1 MEHLVGRYNF
11 MTAGHD
17 QREDFS
23 KDQRFNRDKYEA
35 VVNEDDILGAF
46 KLLRKGVCRPDF
58 PGESSDQYYFAN
70 DVLESLISWAVK
82 LQESGKI
89 TSLSRIHDF
98 CFDFL
103 HDLIQQG
110 PGTTHMQLWM
120 EMFSGR
126 DFEFRKY
133 YHDLSGDRLKS
144 HLRFLMREYR
154 SREPGPDRER
164 FDITFDSAE
173 RCLVGDDRF
182 RKESFKEAQS
192 EFIELYIYTELSK
205 LSRPREIRVLHLN
218 RNVFENLDDPRLIKH
233 FLKRLEEV
241 ICSLNLST
249 ETSQKDVKT
258 VTDVVKKLFTAIKQ
272 AALFHKVYVEV
283 LDFLTVIC
291 DKKAG
296 SPIHPIVTAVGSLFC
311 SASDNPT
318 IKGNSELFTVMTT
331 KLTVF
336 LTDLEDHT
344 LMRMA
349 FADEAVYHVLKKA
362 MNKSPEHCQLMFDL
376 IKACLRIHQ
385 PMTAKAAKYA
395 VQENEKFLKWK
406 DHIEDATE
414 ILDLLMKVRVF
425 GGKSESEEFAG
436 FYNAFA
442 RKSVEQIKRDRVI
455 HKVVGKMVE
464 FCLKILE
471 RREAR
476 LFETADEVASSVTFS
491 GKKDKD
497 LIMSTFANLRLF
509 LTDPNYP
516 WDDSGARYPGKV
528 VVKLASRGMEALESK
543 SMNET
548 DFNAL
553 TYFLKTAMKGNFIEE
568 ESNSPCTV
576 FYNLYYS
583 VGSTFLTLLD
593 DQEKVQR
600 AILVVREIVNLLLH
614 EFEEV
619 IYIATSQ
626 ISTLTSNGAR
636 VMATFFPQIMEAY
649 LHTENLPLLYSLGTI
664 YPYYPRLTEP
674 QFQTL
679 FELIDT
685 THRNNVI
692 HWFPEIAK
700 KQPNLFTD
708 DMIGKL
714 IEEMFHGDEKIH
726 ITYLMIMNPLSKKK
740 PQIFLPHL
748 KTLVTNDVNTQYGAI
763 IQLVEIL
770 KNVAIWR
777 KDEALAEEVMAYLE
791 KHIRGPEDQFAT
803 LSCLNEMRAIGGVY
817 RPLLERR
824 KPAIEDLRKRST
836 TQATKDQCN
845 SILDVLEGRSLES
858 LAEEIRD
865 VKEDVEELDTRVTRT
880 EVGLVLLSKEV
891 GEQREE
897 LKGVKVDVKKQGKK
911 VVRLEKTVDDTK
923 AKVEELDGKTLSHA
937 PFWARDVAKLLN
949 PEDLLDWT
957 LLSMRLGYTNDDI
970 RSWAQMHDPCMA
982 MLNEWYATRKTREAT
997 YAVLTALQEMDRL
1010 DAAVI
1015 VENAMKMTE
1024 AVVEDEE
1031 FEYPE
1036 PPEVFISYQWGIQN
1050 EVKLLKQHL
1059 GKAGFTC
1066 WMDIGQMG
1074 GGDKLFEKI
1083 DKGIR
1088 AAKLVIC
1095 CVTGKY
1101 AKSPNCNREVNL
1113 SVSLGKPIIPLLM
1126 EKLSWPP
1133 PGSMGPIFSEYLFIR
1148 FFTRPGEE
1156 TGDIRYWS
1164 AAKFQELLMQVNY
1177 NNVKP
1182 DEQKVEKEYKNWWCP
1197 VAEVITID
1205 KKDVKTMTAASQQKQ
1220 EEVERGSAS
1229 PDVFISYQWGKQKQ
1243 VQLMYKRLTEMGF
1256 TVWMD
1261 IYQMG
1266 GGDSLYDKIDK
1277 GVRGA
1282 KVVLSCVTTK
1292 YSLSANCRREVSL
1305 ADALKKPIVPLL
1317 LEKMTW
1323 PPSGPMSMVFTQ
1335 LLYINFGK
1343 DETVQERWDGDKF
1356 DELLTKLDQ
1365 YVPDI
1370 ITLYKGETLEEPFA
1384 STEEVADDKE
1394 DTPPSSPLLKE
1405 EQNKDTEQ
1413 IEQFQHHHQSSF
1425 QQLPQQQQP
1434 LQQQP
1439 NWHQQPHQQPP
1450 TTQQQHYQHQP
1461 HQHRQDNQPPQ
1472 WHHPTAQPHSN
1483 TSKSCSI
1490 L

>member
-1 MEHLVGRYNF
+1 
-11 MTAGHD
+11 MTWD
-17 QREDFS
+17 L
-23 KDQRFNRDKYEA
+23 KDD
-35 VVNEDDILGAF
+35 
-46 KLLRKGVCRPDF
+46 
-58 PGESSDQYYFAN
+58 
-70 DVLESLISWAVK
+70 
-82 LQESGKI
+82 GKI

-110 PGTTHMQLWM
+110 PGTTHMELWEKM
-120 EMFSGR
+120 LGNSG
-126 DFEFRKY
+126 FGFKEY
-133 YHDLSGDRLKS
+133 YHDLRGDKLKS
-144 HLRFLMREYR
+144 HLRFLMREFKT
-154 SREPGPDRER
+154 REPGPDRER
-164 FDITFDSAE
+164 FGITFSSAINYIIDGDS
-173 RCLVGDDRF
+173 F
-182 RKESFKEAQS
+182 REEAYMEAQT
-192 EFIELYIYTELSK
+192 EFIELYIYHELTFLTRSK
-205 LSRPREIRVLHLN
+205 EVQEIHHRIPHSIWYIYD
-218 RNVFENLDDPRLIKH
+218 RNIFKDIVDPEMYKR
-233 FLKRLEEV
+233 FLKRLEDI
-241 ICSLNLST
+241 ICHLNLT
-249 ETSQKDVKT
+249 
-258 VTDVVKKLFTAIKQ
+258 TADSK
-272 AALFHKVYVEV
+272 EV
-283 LDFLTVIC
+283 LDKVIDILKMLLSAIKETFMFHKLHAEIMDFVSGIC
-291 DKKAG
+291 NKKAG
-296 SPIHPIVTAVGSLFC
+296 SPIHPIVKAVGYFLYHVQEEKG
-311 SASDNPT
+311 NPT
-318 IKGNSELFTVMTT
+318 ITGNSELFTVMTR
-331 KLTVF
+331 KLTD
-336 LTDLEDHT
+336 LLNNLEDHT
-344 LMRMA
+344 LMRVK
-349 FADEAVYHVLKKA
+349 FADAAVYEVLVKA
-362 MNKSPEHCQLMFDL
+362 MNKTPEHRRQMIDL
-376 IKACLRIHQ
+376 IKACLRINQ
-385 PMTAKAAKYA
+385 PMTAKAAYHC
-395 VQENEKFLKWK
+395 VRETEKFLKWK
-406 DHIEDATE
+406 DHVEDAKE
-414 ILDLLMKVRVF
+414 ILDILMPVRVF
-425 GGKSESEEFAG
+425 GEEEKERKDFAE
-436 FYNAFA
+436 YYKDVCSYLAD
-442 RKSVEQIKRDRVI
+442 QLKRDRVI
-455 HKVVGKMVE
+455 PQMVDKMVE
-464 FCLKILE
+464 FSLNFMEK
-471 RREAR
+471 REGL
-476 LFETADEVASSVTFS
+476 LFEAGSEIADEIEFN
-491 GKKDKD
+491 GRKNKD
-497 LIMSTFANLRLF
+497 LIMSTFSKLLPY
-509 LTDPNYP
+509 LKDPNFP
-516 WDDSGARYPGKV
+516 WNADWFGYSGRMVVTLASGAI
-528 VVKLASRGMEALESK
+528 EALEPK
-543 SMNET
+543 TITERDLGAIAYFVKTVMQG
-548 DFNAL
+548 DF
-553 TYFLKTAMKGNFIEE
+553 IDE
-568 ESNSPCTV
+568 ESNKPTTV
-576 FYNLYYS
+576 YFQLYCS
-583 VGSTFLTLLD
+583 VGTKFLQLLD

-600 AILVVREIVNLLLH
+600 AILVVREIVNLMTH
-614 EFEEV
+614 EFNEV
-619 IYIATSQ
+619 SDIATTQ
-626 ISTLTSNGAR
+626 VTVVVANGAK
-636 VMATFFPQIMEAY
+636 VMVPFFPRLMEIY
-649 LHTENLPLLYSLGTI
+649 MDTENSALLYPLSQI
-664 YPYYPRLTEP
+664 YPYYPKLQDQ

-685 THRNNVI
+685 PQRSSVL
-692 HWFPEIAK
+692 HWFGEVAK

-708 DMIGKL
+708 DNIAKL
-714 IEEMFHGDEKIH
+714 IEEMFQGDERMQA
-726 ITYLMIMNPLSKKK
+726 TYMMILEALSKKV
-740 PQIFLPHL
+740 PLILIPHL
-748 KTLVTNDVNTQYGAI
+748 KALKDGDVNSQYGAKY
-763 IQLVEIL
+763 QLFLVL
-770 KNVAIWR
+770 KNVAIR
-777 KDEALAEEVMAYLE
+777 SEDEAVAEDCMIYLE
-791 KHIRGPEDQFAT
+791 KLLRGPEDDMVT
-803 LSCLNEMRAIGGVY
+803 TTCLNEMRAIGGVY

-824 KPAIEDLRKRST
+824 KPAIEDLRKRT
-836 TQATKDQCN
+836 TSQTTKDQCTF
-845 SILDVLEGRSLES
+845 ILDVLEGRSLES
-858 LAEEIRD
+858 LAEDIKD

-880 EVGLVLLSKEV
+880 EVGLVLLNQEV

-897 LKGVKVDVKKQGKK
+897 LDGVKVDVKAQGEKIDQ
-911 VVRLEKTVDDTK
+911 LEETVDDTK

-1036 PPEVFISYQWGIQN
+1036 PPEVFLSYQWGIQN

-1059 GKAGFTC
+1059 EKAGFTC

-1197 VAEVITID
+1197 MAEVIKIE
-1205 KKDVKTMTAASQQKQ
+1205 KKDMKTMTAASQQKQ
-1220 EEVERGSAS
+1220 EEVESGSAS

-1243 VQLMYKRLTEMGF
+1243 IQLMYKRLTEMGF

-1266 GGDSLYDKIDK
+1266 GGDSLFDKIDK

-1282 KVVLSCVTTK
+1282 KVVLSCVTSK

-1370 ITLYKGETLEEPFA
+1370 IVSDE
-1384 STEEVADDKE
+1384 
-1394 DTPPSSPLLKE
+1394 E
-1405 EQNKDTEQ
+1405 EQEESVNTEDKKDIPPPTPEPEPTVEPEQ
-1413 IEQFQHHHQSSF
+1413 PPQTQQQSQQQQAPPQQYQQPPPQQHQQPPPQQPPPQHQQPPP
-1425 QQLPQQQQP
+1425 QQRPPQQQQ
-1434 LQQQP
+1434 QP
-1439 NWHQQPHQQPP
+1439 R
-1450 TTQQQHYQHQP
+1450 THQP
-1461 HQHRQDNQPPQ
+1461 MPNQPEQ
-1472 WHHPTAQPHSN
+1472 K
-1483 TSKSCSI
+1483 KSRSCLI